1 MDRLD
6 VTFDSHGDRC
16 AAWLYVPEDRT
27 GPVPC
32 VVMAHGFAATREEQ
46 LAAFGERFAAAGFAA
61 LVFDYRHFGDSE
73 GEPRQ
78 LLDIGR
84 QQDDYR
90 AAVAYARTREEV
102 DAARVALWGSSFS
115 GGHVIAVAAGDPS
128 IAAVVSQSPFADG
141 LAQAAATS
149 PAVAAK
155 LMALGLR
162 DELGA
167 RLGRPP
173 VHVPVAGPPG
183 SVAALTSPDSA
194 EGVRSIL
201 GEGSRWREEIAARVM
216 LRVTTY
222 RPVNDA
228 ARVSCPLLVCVA
240 DCDDLTPPEPAVR
253 AAERAPRGE
262 LRRYECAHFDV
273 YGGPWHDAMVAD
285 QVAFLSRHLG

>member
-16 AAWLYVPEDRT
+16 AAWLYAPERRDAR
-27 GPVPC
+27 VPC
-32 VVMAHGFAATREEQ
+32 VVMAHGFASTREEQ
-46 LAAFGERFAAAGFAA
+46 LAPFGERFAAAGFAA
-61 LVFDYRHFGDSE
+61 LIFDYRHFGDSE

-78 LLDIGR
+78 LLDIRR

-90 AAVAYARTREEV
+90 AAVAYARTRDEV
-102 DAARVALWGSSFS
+102 DPARVALWGSSFS
-115 GGHVIAVAAGDPS
+115 GGHVVAVAAGDPS

-141 LAQAAATS
+141 LAQATAAP

-162 DELGA
+162 DELGS

-183 SVAALTSPDSA
+183 SVAALTSPASA

-201 GEGSRWREEIAARVM
+201 GEGSRWREEITARVM
-216 LRVTTY
+216 LRITTY
-222 RPVNDA
+222 RPVTDA

-253 AAERAPRGE
+253 VAERAPRGE
-262 LRRYECAHFDV
+262 LLRYGCGHFDV
-273 YGGPWHDAMVAD
+273 YGGPWHEAMVAD
-285 QVAFLSRHLG
+285 QVAFLHRHLG

>member
-6 VTFDSHGDRC
+6 VTFPSHADRC
-16 AAWLYVPEDRT
+16 AAWLYLPAGRDE
-27 GPVPC
+27 PVPC
-32 VVMAHGFAATREEQ
+32 IVLAHGFASTREEQ
-46 LAAFGERFAAAGFAA
+46 LAAFAERFAAAGFAA

-78 LLDIGR
+78 LLDIRR

-102 DAARVALWGSSFS
+102 DPARVALWGSSFS
-115 GGHVIAVAAGDPS
+115 GGHVVAVAAGDPS

-141 LAQAAATS
+141 LAQANAAS
-149 PAVAAK
+149 PPVALK

-162 DELGA
+162 DEIGA
-167 RLGRPP
+167 RLGLPP

-183 SVAALTSPDSA
+183 SVAALTSPASA

-216 LRVTTY
+216 LRVAAY
-222 RPVNDA
+222 RPVTDA
-228 ARVSCPLLVCVA
+228 ARVACPLLVCVA

-253 AAERAPRGE
+253 LAERAPRGE
-262 LRRYECAHFDV
+262 LQRYGCGHFDV
-273 YGGPWHDAMVAD
+273 YGGPWHEAMVSD
-285 QVAFLSRHLG
+285 QVAFLTRHLG

>member
-1 MDRLD
+1 MERLD

-16 AAWLYVPEDRT
+16 AAWLYLPEEQKDS
-27 GPVPC
+27 VPC
-32 VVMAHGFAATREEQ
+32 VVMAHGFASTREEQ
-46 LAAFGERFAAAGFAA
+46 LARFGERFAQAGFAA
-61 LVFDYRHFGDSE
+61 LIFDYRHFGDSE

-90 AAVAYARTREEV
+90 AAVAYVRTRDEL
-102 DAARVALWGSSFS
+102 DPARIALWGSSFS
-115 GGHVIAVAAGDPS
+115 GGHVVAVAAGDPS

-141 LAQAAATS
+141 LAQATAAP

-162 DELGA
+162 DEVGA

-183 SVAALTSPDSA
+183 SVAALTSPASA

-216 LRVTTY
+216 LRITTY

-253 AAERAPRGE
+253 VAERAARGE
-262 LRRYECAHFDV
+262 LLRYECGHFDV
-273 YGGPWHDAMVAD
+273 YGGPWHDAMVGD
-285 QVAFLSRHLG
+285 QVAFLTRHLG

>member
-16 AAWLYVPEDRT
+16 AAWLYLPAAGDGR
-27 GPVPC
+27 VPC
-32 VVMAHGFAATREEQ
+32 VVMAHGFASTREEQ
-46 LAAFGERFAAAGFAA
+46 LAAFAERFADAGFAA

-90 AAVAYARTREEV
+90 AAVAYARTRDEV
-102 DAARVALWGSSFS
+102 DPARVALWGSSFS
-115 GGHVIAVAAGDPS
+115 GGHVVAVAAQDPS

-141 LAQAAATS
+141 LAQASATP

-162 DELGA
+162 DEIGS

-183 SVAALTSPDSA
+183 SVAALTSPASA
-194 EGVRSIL
+194 EGVRSLL

-222 RPVNDA
+222 RPVADA

-240 DCDDLTPPEPAVR
+240 SCDDLTPPEPAVR
-253 AAERAPRGE
+253 LAERAPRGE
-262 LRRYECAHFDV
+262 LREYGCGHFDV

-285 QVAFLSRHLG
+285 EVAFLQRHLG